1 MQVKTKIVWQ
11 IFSIIAGISIPII
24 LYDQYVKSDYYNIQY
39 FFVLITAPFF
49 MTLFIFIIPT
59 VRITFFEDKI
69 NVYWKIGMGK
79 FHIYEMKKYQI
90 YYKNVNSVWSICPV
104 WFPIPLLMISGDGNN
119 LVLGGLLT
127 KKKETFKFLADHINP
142 KVMDSSSRRI
152 LEKYKKMK

>member
-1 MQVKTKIVWQ
+1 MQVKTKIAWQ
-11 IFSIIAGISIPII
+11 IFCVIAGISIPII

-59 VRITFFEDKI
+59 ARITFFEDKI
-69 NVYWKIGMGK
+69 DVYWKIGIGR

-90 YYKNVNSVWSICPV
+90 YYRNITSIWSIFPV
-104 WFPIPLLMISGDGNN
+104 WFPIHLLMISGDGNN

-127 KKKETFKFLADHINP
+127 KKKETFKFLVDRINP
-142 KVMDSSSRRI
+142 KVMDSGSRRI
-152 LEKYKKMK
+152 LEKYKKLK